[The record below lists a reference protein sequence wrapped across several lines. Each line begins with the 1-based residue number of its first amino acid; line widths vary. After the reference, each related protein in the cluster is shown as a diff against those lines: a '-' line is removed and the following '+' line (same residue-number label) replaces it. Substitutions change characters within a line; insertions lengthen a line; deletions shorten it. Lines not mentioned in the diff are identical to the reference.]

1 MLFVNE
7 NSTFSKIRINS
18 PSQNL
23 FAKMKLKQLNIGR
36 LLKQG
41 FKNWYT
47 ASSCEMVYFEWI
59 SFTWSILNRST
70 DLVDTRMKSR
80 EPILIVLFCDLEM
93 SDWRDKMRQKI
104 LLQRPIS
111 WFIGPVFTLRLQS
124 RIKSRTNS
132 ETCSRL
138 QHLNNCSRLCGH
150 RIKSK

>member
-18 PSQNL
+18 PSQNP
-23 FAKMKLKQLNIGR
+23 FVKMKLKQLNIGR

-41 FKNWYT
+41 FKT
-47 ASSCEMVYFEWI
+47 DTLHQSCEMVHFKWI
-59 SFTWSILNRST
+59 RFVGSILNPT
-70 DLVDTRMKSR
+70 ADLVDTRMKSR

-111 WFIGPVFTLRLQS
+111 WFIGSVFTLPQ
-124 RIKSRTNS
+124 RIQTADGK
-132 ETCSRL
+132 
-138 QHLNNCSRLCGH
+138 HF
-150 RIKSK
+150 